1 MKTDTEN
8 KSSIINKVP
17 EKKQVQESVL
27 TLDKVKNVPDGLKMY
42 YMHANWR
49 RKEKKKVM
57 AKEYLFHY
65 DLKKVEDQQVLA
77 L

>member
-1 MKTDTEN
+1 
-8 KSSIINKVP
+8 
-17 EKKQVQESVL
+17 
-27 TLDKVKNVPDGLKMY
+27 MY